1 MALDGLV
8 INSLVK
14 ELSSQLVD
22 GKIDKIYQ
30 PEGDELLFNIR
41 NNGTNYKLLM
51 SANSSN
57 PRVYTTNSHNKKNP
71 MKAPLFCMLLR
82 KHIQNGRIVK
92 IEQPDFERIIKITI
106 ESLDELKIRKSK
118 DLIIEIMGRH
128 SNIILVDNEEN
139 KILDSIKRIPLSVS
153 RYRQVLPG
161 QKYIDPPSQ
170 NKLNPIDNIDENT
183 FIDAL
188 LNSSK
193 SELYKSIYSSFEG
206 ISPIIAKEI
215 CTRANLDTDTNI
227 NHMETKD
234 LKSLYEIF
242 NRLFNQI
249 KNNIFFPCIAIDKR
263 LNKIIDFSCIKL
275 TMFNHFSFIEN
286 DSINIIL
293 ETYYLEKDV
302 KERIHQKSQSL
313 RKSISNK
320 LDRLYKKSKKQNE
333 ELIESKNADI
343 YKINGELITS
353 YIYMIQKGMEEVEVV
368 NFYDPNSSNVLI
380 NLDKR
385 LTPSENAQKYFKKY
399 NKLKHALIEI
409 TEQLEITEEEI
420 NYLENIMLS
429 ITNCEH
435 IDELDEIKEELI
447 KVGYVKG
454 KATDKGKSKKIKETN
469 VLKTKP
475 YEFLS
480 SDGFTIYVGKNNKQN
495 DYLTLKMAIN
505 SDMWLHTKNI
515 PGSHVIIRFD
525 GEEIPESTIFEAAM
539 LAAYY
544 SKGKLS
550 SKVPVDYTLKKN
562 VKKPSGAKPGMV
574 IYETNSTMYVT
585 PLEEDIVKIQNNSKI
600 NSENN

>member
-30 PEGDELLFNIR
+30 PEEDELLFNIR

-57 PRVYTTNSHNKKNP
+57 PRVYTTKSHNKKNP

-82 KHIQNGRIVK
+82 KHIQNGRIIK
-92 IEQPDFERIIKITI
+92 IEQPEFERIIKITI

-139 KILDSIKRIPLSVS
+139 KVLDSIKRVPLSVS

-161 QKYIDPPSQ
+161 QNYINPPSQ
-170 NKLNPIDNIDENT
+170 NKLNPIDNIDEKT

-215 CTRANLDTDTNI
+215 CIRAKLDIDFNI
-227 NHMETKD
+227 NHID
-234 LKSLYEIF
+234 RNDFKSLYEIF

-286 DSINIIL
+286 DSINCIL

-313 RKSISNK
+313 RKSISTK

-333 ELIESKNADI
+333 ELLESKNSDI
-343 YKINGELITS
+343 YRINGELLTS
-353 YIYMIQKGMEEVEVV
+353 YIYMLQKGMEEVEVV
-368 NFYDPNSSNVLI
+368 NFYDPNSENMTI
-380 NLDKR
+380 KLDKR

-399 NKLKHALIEI
+399 NKLKTALIEI
-409 TEQLEITEEEI
+409 TEQLKITDEEI

-429 ITNCEH
+429 ITNCES

-454 KATDKGKSKKIKETN
+454 KIKDKGKSKKSKETN
-469 VLKTKP
+469 SLKTKP

-525 GEEIPESTIFEAAM
+525 GEEIPETTIFEAAM

-544 SKGKLS
+544 SKGKMS

-585 PLEEDIVKIQNNSKI
+585 PLEEDIVKIQNNSKVD
-600 NSENN
+600 SEE

>member
-30 PEGDELLFNIR
+30 PEDDELLFNIR
-41 NNGTNYKLLM
+41 SNNTNYKLLI

-71 MKAPLFCMLLR
+71 IKAPLFCMLLR
-82 KHIQNGRIVK
+82 KHIQNGRIIK
-92 IEQPDFERIIKITI
+92 IEQPGFERIIKITI

-139 KILDSIKRIPLSVS
+139 KVLDSIKRVPLSVS

-161 QKYIDPPSQ
+161 QKYINPPSQ
-170 NKLNPIDNIDENT
+170 NKLNPVNTIDEKT
-183 FIDAL
+183 FIDTL

-193 SELYKSIYSSFEG
+193 PELYKSIYSSFEG
-206 ISPIIAKEI
+206 ISPVVAKEI
-215 CTRANLDTDTNI
+215 CIRAKLDMDINI
-227 NHMETKD
+227 NHMNKND
-234 LKSLYEIF
+234 FASLYEIF

-275 TMFNHFSFIEN
+275 TMFNHYSFIEN
-286 DSINIIL
+286 DSINVIL

-333 ELIESKNADI
+333 ELLESKNADK
-343 YKINGELITS
+343 YKINGELITA
-353 YIYMIQKGMEEVEVV
+353 YIYMIQKGMDEVEVA
-368 NFYDPNSSNVLI
+368 NFYNPNSENVTI
-380 NLDKR
+380 RLDKR

-409 TEQLEITEEEI
+409 TEQLKITQEEI

-429 ITNCEH
+429 ITNCES

-454 KATDKGKSKKIKETN
+454 KVKDKGKKNKEKN
-469 VLKTKP
+469 ILKTAP

-480 SDGFTIYVGKNNKQN
+480 SDGFKVFVGKNNKQN
-495 DYLTLKMAIN
+495 DYLTLKMATN
-505 SDMWLHTKNI
+505 NDMWLHTKDI
-515 PGSHVIIRFD
+515 PGSHVIIRSE
-525 GEEIPESTIFEAAM
+525 GGEIPESTIFEAAM

-544 SKGKLS
+544 SKGKMS

-585 PLEEDIVKIQNNSKI
+585 PLEEEIVKIQNHVEI
-600 NSENN
+600 ASEDN

>member
-30 PEGDELLFNIR
+30 PEEDELLLNIR

-57 PRVYTTNSHNKKNP
+57 PRVYTTKSHNKKNP

-82 KHIQNGRIVK
+82 KHIQNGRIIK

-139 KILDSIKRIPLSVS
+139 KVLDSIKRVPLSVS

-161 QKYIDPPSQ
+161 QKYINPPSQ
-170 NKLNPIDNIDENT
+170 NKLNPIDSIDEKT

-206 ISPIIAKEI
+206 ISPVIAKEI
-215 CTRANLDTDTNI
+215 CIRAKLDIDINI
-227 NHMETKD
+227 NHIDRKD
-234 LKSLYEIF
+234 FKSLYEIF

-249 KNNIFFPCIAIDKR
+249 KNHIFFPCIAIDKR

-286 DSINIIL
+286 DSINYIL

-313 RKSISNK
+313 RKSISTK

-333 ELIESKNADI
+333 ELLESKNADI
-343 YKINGELITS
+343 YKINGELLTA

-368 NFYDPNSSNVLI
+368 NFYDPNNENVLI
-380 NLDKR
+380 KLDKR
-385 LTPSENAQKYFKKY
+385 LTPSKNAQKYFKKY
-399 NKLKHALIEI
+399 NKLKTALVEI
-409 TEQLEITEEEI
+409 TEQLKITEEEI

-429 ITNCEH
+429 ITNCES

-454 KATDKGKSKKIKETN
+454 KIKDKGKSKKIKETN

-525 GEEIPESTIFEAAM
+525 GEEIPETTIFEAAM

-544 SKGKLS
+544 SKGKMS

-585 PLEEDIVKIQNNSKI
+585 PLEEDIVKIQNNSKVD
-600 NSENN
+600 SEE